1 FKKFHDRHPEHELGA
16 KSLFLA
22 GQCSMKMEDYTEA
35 VFRFKDLIRA
45 YPDETKLR
53 PEAMY
58 WLGDAAFLGN
68 DPVTAFKSFKQV
80 TWDYPSSKWA
90 KIARGRLT
98 DTRFQT
104 MDE

>member
-1 FKKFHDRHPEHELGA
+1 MLD
-16 KSLFLA
+16 
-22 GQCSMKMEDYTEA
+22 EDEGLHQA
-35 VFRFKDLIRA
+35 VFRFRDLIRA
-45 YPDETKLR
+45 YPDETTLR

-58 WLGDAAFLGN
+58 WLGDAAFLGR
-68 DPVTAFKSFKQV
+68 DSVTAYKAFKQL
-80 TWDYPSSKWA
+80 TWDYPASKWA